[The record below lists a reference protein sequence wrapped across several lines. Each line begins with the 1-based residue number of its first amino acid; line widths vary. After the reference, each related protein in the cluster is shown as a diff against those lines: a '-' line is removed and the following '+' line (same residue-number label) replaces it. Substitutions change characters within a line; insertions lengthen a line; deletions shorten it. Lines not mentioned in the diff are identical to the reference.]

1 MKPRT
6 CFLKSSGRIRMKS
19 TSKLQYNLT
28 KPAKLRD
35 ETLVKANFPREEIA
49 QGLETIKKDVFL
61 TNWRS
66 EWMRYRSKGAGTM
79 INAVLQEMILY
90 FEDDVK
96 RINHALK
103 VYAFARLLGQM
114 EGLSAQKQD
123 VLELAAVLHDIGIH
137 EAERKHGSTAGK
149 HQEIEGPPVADGI
162 LRKCGADEA
171 LIPRVL
177 FLVGN
182 HHSYQKID
190 DIDFQILV
198 EADFLVNIFEDSM
211 PDSSVQS
218 IIGKYFKT
226 QSGKRLAVSM
236 YPVG

>member
-1 MKPRT
+1 
-6 CFLKSSGRIRMKS
+6 
-19 TSKLQYNLT
+19 
-28 KPAKLRD
+28 
-35 ETLVKANFPREEIA
+35 
-49 QGLETIKKDVFL
+49 
-61 TNWRS
+61 
-66 EWMRYRSKGAGTM
+66 M
-79 INAVLQEMILY
+79 INAVLQEMIQY
-90 FEDDVK
+90 FKDDVK

-149 HQEIEGPPVADGI
+149 HQEAEGPPVADGI

-182 HHSYQKID
+182 HHSYQRID
-190 DIDFQILV
+190 DMVFQILV

-211 PDSSVQS
+211 PDFSVQS

-226 QSGKRLAVSM
+226 QSGKRIAASM